1 MLRKWEP
8 GTIRTY
14 LSALR
19 QLLAHAPPDSTLAD
33 AISLRLLH
41 LAATRRS
48 PSAAKILVSAIIMC
62 QRLSLIPE
70 VLTESH
76 RLTLSA
82 IVKYTSHRTIPKP
95 WATIQHVQSIGR
107 LRMYWGWARL
117 YFLIMASTIYLWRV
131 QDAAGIQW
139 RWLQIPGWITFYD
152 HKINRELVGYPLS
165 DYMDAWRAYIVAC
178 KRSDVPWD
186 AAVIPGG
193 ARELQRAMADLL
205 RYEELAEV
213 RWHGWKKLGAAL
225 FILLGG
231 ALSSLQRW
239 GRWHSPHQP
248 RRYSHAPPAWR
259 LPDRVQLPYPV
270 ATTNSPV
277 RDMEWRLV
285 RLSEL
290 WPRDTFAKPC
300 TAPVRA
306 PQQLELAYAATYQPS
321 STGRESDETP
331 SIGESTDTD
340 RSDVQSQCS
349 ESTSMAQS
357 ESMEAPPT
365 TNHAIH
371 HGVTTPPPAGEP
383 LATCPAT
390 APGGCPSMGAV
401 ASAVAPTPLP
411 SSQVPDGVHHGST
424 GGLEGRMGT
433 VRPAGP
439 ISEPPAKRPMCGHQ
453 PTSDPTPHH
462 GYELTAP
469 RRGDAYAHWR
479 PLWLRETASEPV
491 QYMSHPHTTTSPT
504 ECRAHCPEIESVGD
518 ECDYVVAG
526 FDCVDGEPPTSGP
539 PPQPTFPK
547 CDTTPVPEPFTPT
560 AAGAAAFAIGAC
572 TPTTTPAG
580 HRSVRNLRHLSHS
593 TPQPQ
598 HRHQPDGGYPF
609 ASIGD
614 P

>member
-1 MLRKWEP
+1 MGPRAHNDSPTDSAAPHVPPQTRQPPRQPHSLPPPHSHSPSTRSHTRLPSRSGLMRYPPCSENGNP
-8 GTIRTY
+8 V
-14 LSALR
+14 LSAPIS
-19 QLLAHAPPDSTLAD
+19 APFGSSSHMHPPTA
-33 AISLRLLH
+33 
-41 LAATRRS
+41 
-48 PSAAKILVSAIIMC
+48 PSQTPYPFGSYTWQRPAGHHPQQKILVSAIIMC

-152 HKINRELVGYPLS
+152 HKINRELVSYPLS

-193 ARELQRAMADLL
+193 ARELQRAMANLL
-205 RYEELAEV
+205 RYEELAQV

-401 ASAVAPTPLP
+401 ASAVAATPLP

-469 RRGDAYAHWR
+469 MQD
-479 PLWLRETASEPV
+479 
-491 QYMSHPHTTTSPT
+491 
-504 ECRAHCPEIESVGD
+504 RAVTNE
-518 ECDYVVAG
+518 
-526 FDCVDGEPPTSGP
+526 
-539 PPQPTFPK
+539 
-547 CDTTPVPEPFTPT
+547 
-560 AAGAAAFAIGAC
+560 
-572 TPTTTPAG
+572 
-580 HRSVRNLRHLSHS
+580 
-593 TPQPQ
+593 
-598 HRHQPDGGYPF
+598 
-609 ASIGD
+609 
-614 P
+614 